1 MRNTGIIIFMLI
13 LSFSAS
19 CQTSQNNEQEPY
31 KGDQPMYLVNVSGMS
46 CMGCVATVTK
56 TISEQ
61 DGVEWVQVDLEKR
74 EASFAANPEK
84 TDMAALAAAMEKA
97 GYEITE
103 PKRKE

>member
-1 MRNTGIIIFMLI
+1 MRFTGLFFFMLMI
-13 LSFSAS
+13 SFSAS
-19 CQTSQNNEQEPY
+19 CQNAQKNEKEPY
-31 KGDQPMYLVNVSGMS
+31 TGDQPMFLVNVSGMS

-61 DGVEWVQVDLEKR
+61 EGVEWVHVDLEKR
-74 EASFAANPEK
+74 EASFAADPDK
-84 TDMAALAAAMEKA
+84 TDMGALALAMEKA